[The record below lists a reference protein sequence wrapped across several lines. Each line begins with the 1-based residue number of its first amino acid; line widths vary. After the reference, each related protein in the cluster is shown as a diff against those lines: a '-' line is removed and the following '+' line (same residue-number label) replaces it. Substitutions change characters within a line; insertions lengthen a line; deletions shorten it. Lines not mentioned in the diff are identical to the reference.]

1 MYTETS
7 SVEAVQTWLVSQLAK
22 QLSINPQTI
31 DVREPLTRYGLD
43 SIDAVTFVGELEDL
57 LGVELP
63 DTLLWDYPSIDKAA
77 EYLAKEY
84 DISAALTEVKTEQP
98 TTDNSSKAEK
108 APAGKGWGSLWG
120 KISGS

>member
-43 SIDAVTFVGELEDL
+43 SIDAVTFVGECQKRFYRRVS
-57 LGVELP
+57 GRR
-63 DTLLWDYPSIDKAA
+63 
-77 EYLAKEY
+77 
-84 DISAALTEVKTEQP
+84 Q
-98 TTDNSSKAEK
+98 SS
-108 APAGKGWGSLWG
+108 G
-120 KISGS
+120 